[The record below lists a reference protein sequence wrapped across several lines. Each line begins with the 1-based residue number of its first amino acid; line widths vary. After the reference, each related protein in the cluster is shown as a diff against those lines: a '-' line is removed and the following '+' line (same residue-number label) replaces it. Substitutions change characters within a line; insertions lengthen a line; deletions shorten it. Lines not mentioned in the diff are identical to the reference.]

1 MTGQNMSGV
10 RDASEERG
18 PAMIYRDF
26 QDLKLSGLGLGAMR
40 LPVVDG
46 DDHAIDEPAAMS

>member
-1 MTGQNMSGV
+1 MSGV